1 VKSKSKFPRS
11 APGTQVT
18 SIVEFAKYLDLSVWT
33 VSRAINGHP
42 EVKEETRRR
51 VLAAMDEVGYRPNPL
66 ARGLGRGRTGL
77 IGVCLT
83 GLDNPLLNIKTYH
96 LQQFLRRHDR
106 RVVLEMS
113 FRNPENE
120 MRVIEDFVQMRV
132 DGIILMYSTLPTAAV
147 TGLLR
152 GVPCLQVDPLE
163 PQTMPNISLDRR
175 RAMRLLFE
183 HLVRLEHRSF
193 ALLFGKEDPW
203 RGPALVELARA
214 HGMDPE
220 QVLRYAEIADP
231 SDNGVETGQ
240 LMAENVLRWPQRPT
254 ALITRDDQVAL
265 GAIQA
270 LRDAGVEVP
279 RQMSVT
285 GFDNLDLARRLHP
298 TLTTIDQ
305 SPLRLMER
313 AGEMLMEQIAQP
325 KQRRG
330 SVVTE
335 TMAPELV
342 LGESTGPAW
351 RG

>member
-1 VKSKSKFPRS
+1 MPKPRLS
-11 APGTQVT
+11 PRPRTISSLVD
-18 SIVEFAKYLDLSVWT
+18 FAKHLDLSVWT

-51 VLAAMDEVGYRPNPL
+51 VLAAMEEVGYRPNPL
-66 ARGLGRGRTGL
+66 ARGLGRGKTGL

-83 GLDNPLLNIKTYH
+83 GLDNPMLNTKVYF
-96 LQQFLRRHDR
+96 LQEFLRRHDL

-113 FRNPENE
+113 FRSSENE
-120 MRVIEDFVQMRV
+120 SRVIEDFVRMRV
-132 DGIILMYSTLPTAAV
+132 DGIVLMYSTLLTTSVA
-147 TGLLR
+147 GLLQ

-163 PQTMPNISLDRR
+163 PQTMPNISIDRR

-193 ALLFGKEDPW
+193 ALLFGRKDPW

-214 HGMDPE
+214 HGMDPDR
-220 QVLRYAEIADP
+220 VFRYAEMAVP
-231 SDNGVETGQ
+231 SDNGIETGQ
-240 LMAENVLRWPQRPT
+240 RMTEEVLRWPARPT
-254 ALITRDDQVAL
+254 ALIARDDLVAL

-270 LRDAGVEVP
+270 LRQAGVEVP

-285 GFDNLDLARRLHP
+285 GFDNLDLARRLQP

-313 AGEMLMEQIAQP
+313 AGEMLLADIARP
-325 KQRRG
+325 AKSRG
-330 SVVTE
+330 AGITE
-335 TMAPELV
+335 AIVPEFIQ
-342 LGESTGPAW
+342 GESTAPAW
-351 RG
+351 RA

>member
-1 VKSKSKFPRS
+1 M
-11 APGTQVT
+11 
-18 SIVEFAKYLDLSVWT
+18 EFARYLDLSVWT

-51 VLAAMDEVGYRPNPL
+51 VLAAMEEVGYRPNPL

-83 GLDNPLLNIKTYH
+83 GLDNPLLNIKTFH

-113 FRNPENE
+113 FRNQENE

-147 TGLLR
+147 AGLLH

-163 PQTMPNISLDRR
+163 PQSMPNISLDRR

-193 ALLFGKEDPW
+193 ALLFGRQDPW
-203 RGPALVELARA
+203 RGPALAELARA

-220 QVLRYAEIADP
+220 RVFRYAEIADV

-240 LMAENVLRWPQRPT
+240 LMAEEVLRWPQRPT

-270 LRDAGVEVP
+270 LRAAGVEVP

-305 SPLRLMER
+305 NALRLMER
-313 AGEMLMEQIAQP
+313 AGEMLMAQIAQAKP
-325 KQRRG
+325 RSG
-330 SVVTE
+330 HDVSE
-335 TMAPELV
+335 TMAPELI

-351 RG
+351 RS